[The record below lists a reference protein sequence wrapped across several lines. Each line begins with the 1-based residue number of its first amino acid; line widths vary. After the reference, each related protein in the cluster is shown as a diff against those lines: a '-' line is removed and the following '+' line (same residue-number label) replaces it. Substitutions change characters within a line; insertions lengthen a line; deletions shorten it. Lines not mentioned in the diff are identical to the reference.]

1 MEEKIGKVALWLKK
15 VFGNQP
21 VPDYEVDTRTVDIL
35 YQLAELNTARDKDFS
50 LVIEDLKQKTSEYAL
65 EANYLQGLLLES
77 AGLSFSSLSSNGCSY
92 LNTMKDSALVLNLR
106 DSSERRYLY
115 AVEELEKECL
125 TTEEKI
131 QKLDQE
137 LTSLRCEL
145 TKTLVLEKS
154 LQEDLKKTEEQQVV
168 ERAKAEN
175 RIKNMEFL
183 SAKSDDFRF
192 KIRVAEEQLTASG
205 FDKTLSHHSLVDL
218 SEKLTMLRQEIR
230 PLKKQLESYLD
241 LTPNPSL
248 AKVKIEEAKR
258 ELEALGTSAVL
269 IQLEYYD
276 FVTARIDMTLEY

>member
-1 MEEKIGKVALWLKK
+1 MALWLKK

-35 YQLAELNTARDKDFS
+35 YQLAELNTAWDKDFS

-154 LQEDLKKTEEQQVV
+154 LDLKKTEEQQVV
-168 ERAKAEN
+168 EQAKAEN

-218 SEKLTMLRQEIR
+218 SEKLTTLRQEIR

-248 AKVKIEEAKR
+248 AKVKIEEATR
-258 ELEALGTSAVL
+258 ELAAVDAEL
-269 IQLEYYD
+269 DKKVNIMELLLPQHRRGRS
-276 FVTARIDMTLEY
+276 T